1 MTARTAF
8 AIASESPYT
17 VTAGR
22 DIAAMGG
29 NAVDIAVG
37 SALAATVSEALMC
50 SLGGSA
56 FIAIKLPGQAPELID
71 GADAMPFVPESEL
84 QRAQAGWK
92 RASIPYGD
100 GITVNVGHGS
110 VAVPGMLRALELA
123 WRRHGSLPWREL
135 LGPAIALAKSGVT
148 ANQTLVKWLAMAGR
162 AVFFE
167 QRESRETFFPDGE
180 NPLGHGDFYRTP
192 HLDSS
197 LELIALEG
205 ADALYRGDLGRAF
218 AGEIGDKGGHVSLA
232 DLAAYRAEVRR
243 PIILRS
249 HGFDLALNPP
259 PSIGGAMV
267 GSMVQVFDTLWH
279 DRMEEAEKTQAIAR
293 VQRMM
298 FSLRESEGSTHW
310 SPERAALILEKP
322 WLQRFF
328 EKTFSPNTMHLSSA
342 TADSAVVSITMS
354 NGYGSGISIPGTGIP
369 TNNSLGEPELNPAG
383 FFCIPHGG
391 RLVSNMSPT
400 LAWHED
406 GTTLAMGSPGASR
419 ITTTIF
425 QGWRRFAFDQLGFEQ
440 MVSAPRL
447 HVEHI
452 DGEFVLQHEPGID
465 VSLVAR
471 EFRLRPF
478 ADRDMYFGAL
488 NVAGCDVNGN
498 LHALADNRRHGAHY
512 IATGGLTLGRQ

>member
-1 MTARTAF
+1 MTASTPF

-17 VTAGR
+17 VAAGR
-22 DIAAMGG
+22 ELAEMGG

-56 FIAIKLPGQAPELID
+56 FIAIKLPGEAAELID
-71 GADAMPFVPESEL
+71 GADAMPRVPSPDITDSK
-84 QRAQAGWK
+84 RFWKQA
-92 RASIPYGD
+92 AIPYGD

-110 VAVPGMLRALELA
+110 IAVPGMLRALELA
-123 WRRHGSLPWREL
+123 WQRHGSLPWREL
-135 LGPAIALAKSGVT
+135 LGPAVALAKNGVE

-167 QRESRETFFPDGE
+167 QEESRSAFFPDGV
-180 NPLGHGDFYRTP
+180 NPLQEGQFYKPP

-197 LELIALEG
+197 LELIAREG

-218 AGEIGDKGGHVSLA
+218 EQEISAHHGFLTRD
-232 DLAAYRAEVRR
+232 DLAAYRAQVRH
-243 PIILRS
+243 PILLHS

-259 PSIGGAMV
+259 PSIGGAMI
-267 GSMVQVFDTLWH
+267 GSMVQMYDALSP
-279 DRMEEAEKTQAIAR
+279 DNMSEAEKIDSIAR

-298 FSLRESEGSTHW
+298 FSLREQEGNADW
-310 SPERAALILEKP
+310 NEQRAALILEQH
-322 WLQRFF
+322 WLEHFF
-328 EKTFSPNTMHLSSA
+328 HKTFSPNTMHMSCA
-342 TADSAVVSITMS
+342 TADGAVVAVTMS

-383 FFCIPHGG
+383 YFRIPTGG

-400 LAWHED
+400 LAWHRD

-425 QGWRRFAFDQLGFEQ
+425 QGWRRFAFDKLGFEE
-440 MVSAPRL
+440 MVRAPRL
-447 HVEHI
+447 HVEQVA
-452 DGEFVLQHEPGID
+452 GEFVLQHEPGLD
-465 VSLVAR
+465 VSLAGGH
-471 EFRLRPF
+471 FRLRSF
-478 ADRDMYFGAL
+478 ADKDMYFGAL
-488 NVAGCDVNGN
+488 NVAGCDANGN
-498 LHALADNRRHGAHY
+498 LHALADNRRHGAQY
-512 IATGGLTLGRQ
+512 IAPRN